1 MTAMRLGESLV
12 YGVKM
17 CLYWLAVVVA
27 GGGGVALGSALA
39 WPEVQ
44 SWRSNGAISTPELA
58 GGAVLAFLGLFV
70 LVSGL
75 FGIVYKLLVD
85 SVADGNAASGDSVAE
100 VAESEM
106 ENHTTAPAE
115 QATDKQTASQ
125 PTDDQTSR
133 RPGTSESGA
142 TGGAI
147 AEAAESDI
155 EGKPTTGIEDETEQ
169 PVAQPGDEETVW
181 EGDWEEKPAPAAG
194 TDDSPAEQGS
204 AESQPDDEESRSQ
217 PSGEQRQPS
226 AEEIAFGS
234 APPETDD
241 GQADAE
247 STAPDTQD
255 ESTTT
260 ETAGDPSSDPLADR
274 LSDDN

>member
-1 MTAMRLGESLV
+1 MTAIRVAESLA

-27 GGGGVALGSALA
+27 GGGGVVLGGALA

-75 FGIVYKLLVD
+75 FGIVYKLLAD
-85 SVADGNAASGDSVAE
+85 SVADGNAASSDSIAE
-100 VAESEM
+100 AAESEM
-106 ENHTTAPAE
+106 ESHTTAPAE
-115 QATDKQTASQ
+115 QATDQQTASQ
-125 PTDDQTSR
+125 PRGDQTPR
-133 RPGTSESGA
+133 RPGTSEGA
-142 TGGAI
+142 AGGGAI
-147 AEAAESDI
+147 AEAAESDT
-155 EGKPTTGIEDETEQ
+155 TTGIEDETEQ
-169 PVAQPGDEETVW
+169 SVAQPGDEETVW
-181 EGDWEEKPAPAAG
+181 EGDWEEKPASASG
-194 TDDSPAEQGS
+194 TEDSPAEQAP
-204 AESQPDDEESRSQ
+204 AESQAGDDENRSQ

-241 GQADAE
+241 EPTDAE
-247 STAPDTQD
+247 STAPDTQG
-255 ESTTT
+255 EPTTT